1 MKTLFLIPA
10 RGGSK
15 GIPEKNIRLF
25 AGKPLILHTLELAR
39 QFADDKDI
47 CISTDDQKIADTVA
61 QAGYKIPFLRPA
73 SLASDTSGMHEVML
87 HALDFY
93 AQRGQ
98 HFDNLVLLQPT
109 SPFRQTS
116 HLKEALNIWSEETD
130 MIVSVKMTEAN
141 PYYVLFEENEA
152 GFLRKSKEALF
163 ERRQD
168 CPNVWQLN
176 GAIYII
182 QTKSLRNSKM
192 ADFKKIK
199 KFEMDALHSL
209 DLDTE
214 LDWLIAETINQKYHI
229 ITPE

>member
-25 AGKPLILHTLELAR
+25 AGKPLILHTLDLAR
-39 QFADDKDI
+39 QFAEDHDI

-93 AQRGQ
+93 AGRGQ
-98 HFDNLVLLQPT
+98 LFDRLVLLQPT
-109 SPFRQTS
+109 SPFRLFS
-116 HLKEALNIWSEETD
+116 HLKEALSNSSVESD
-130 MIVSVKMTEAN
+130 MVVSVKKTEAN
-141 PYYVLFEENEA
+141 PYYVLFEENNE
-152 GFLRKSKEALF
+152 GFLLKSKEARF

-168 CPNVWQLN
+168 CPDVWQLN

-182 QTKSLRNSKM
+182 RTTSLRNSKI
-192 ADFKKIK
+192 ADFRKIK

-229 ITPE
+229 IAHE